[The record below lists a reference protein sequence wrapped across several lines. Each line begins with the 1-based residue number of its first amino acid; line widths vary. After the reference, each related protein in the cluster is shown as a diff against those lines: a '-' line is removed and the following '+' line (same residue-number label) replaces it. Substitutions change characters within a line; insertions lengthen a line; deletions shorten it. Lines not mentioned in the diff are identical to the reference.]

1 MPTEYHK
8 LVRDRIPEIIRL
20 SGRQCAVEVYSEE
33 EYKTALLE
41 KLVEEAVEAQRSC
54 RDVACYVST
63 ESAVSTNTTEL
74 TTELADLLEVIEAIV
89 DAYGLDWEQVKELQK
104 SRREERGAFNERLRL
119 LWVT

>member
-1 MPTEYHK
+1 MPTEYNK

-41 KLVEEAVEAQRSC
+41 KLVEEAHEARAASPC
-54 RDVACYVST
+54 D
-63 ESAVSTNTTEL
+63 L
-74 TTELADLLEVIEAIV
+74 PTELADLLEVIEAIV
-89 DAYGLDWEQVKELQK
+89 DAYGLDWEEVREIQR
-104 SRREERGAFNERLRL
+104 SRALERGKFEQHLRL